1 MCFSTYSAVES
12 QNSADESTCVC
23 LAQMLRLNTDVGV
36 RRQSKP
42 PDPPGLSGV
51 RVCVL
56 YLAGQQRTS
65 HVRVQPIPPLI
76 KIITPACFS
85 VCLCVCEYPLPSRL
99 KVH

>member
-1 MCFSTYSAVES
+1 MCFFIDSNVEN
-12 QNSADESTCVC
+12 QNSLSLC
-23 LAQMLRLNTDVGV
+23 LFRTQMLQLNTDVGV
-36 RRQSKP
+36 RQQSKP
-42 PDPPGLSGV
+42 PDLPGVSGV

-76 KIITPACFS
+76 KIITPACSS
-85 VCLCVCEYPLPSRL
+85 VWLCVCEYPLPSGL